1 MNWARGGRAVT
12 VHLFVDFGSG
22 LAVMRGAC
30 SLLLHLT
37 DIRAV
42 RLAPLDLQSSA
53 AFREYVLANLRNG
66 AWPLLKRVRLSASHL
81 EHGSGR

>member
-1 MNWARGGRAVT
+1 MT

-30 SLLLHLT
+30 SLLLHLP

-53 AFREYVLANLRNG
+53 DFRDSVLANLRNG
-66 AWPLLKRVRLSASHL
+66 AWPVLRRVRFSASHL
-81 EHGSGR
+81 AHGSGR